1 MKKLTFIITVF
12 ISAIFA
18 GCSNSSS
25 READLYQMLKQSRDS
40 LHYYQT
46 ISKYMQS
53 DLHAY
58 EVYFKSTETMLDSL
72 GIDKDSPILETDAGS
87 HYLDALDG
95 IQNTQP
101 SSSYN
106 QIKVK

>member
-1 MKKLTFIITVF
+1 MKKLTFISVI
-12 ISAIFA
+12 ILSAILA

-25 READLYQMLKQSRDS
+25 RESDLYQMLKQSRDS

-106 QIKVK
+106 QVKK

>member
-1 MKKLTFIITVF
+1 MKKLTFITV
-12 ISAIFA
+12 IILSAILA

-25 READLYQMLKQSRDS
+25 RESDLYQMLKQSRDS

-46 ISKYMQS
+46 VSKYMQS

-58 EVYFKSTETMLDSL
+58 EIYFKSTETMLDSL

-106 QIKVK
+106 QVKVK